1 MDYIS
6 YPKYRRKGYA
16 KEFLREAEQL
26 VFNKGHKAIFMAYR
40 KNSTPKWTLDF
51 YIREG
56 YKVVEKDK
64 GGFMLYKSIQEDFQA

>member
-1 MDYIS
+1 MSLY
-6 YPKYRRKGYA
+6 
-16 KEFLREAEQL
+16 LRILIFWVILWSIPYAEQL

>member
-1 MDYIS
+1 
-6 YPKYRRKGYA
+6 
-16 KEFLREAEQL
+16 
-26 VFNKGHKAIFMAYR
+26 VFNKGHKAIFMAYH